1 MNRLCI
7 AEQIKMLENGSISAV
22 EMTEEYLRRID
33 ELNKAINAYITVDID
48 GARTSAADVD
58 RKRRRGERVG
68 ALAGIAFAAK
78 DNFCTRDLRTS
89 CGSRMLESFVPP
101 YTATVLDRLFD
112 EGSILLGKTNMD
124 EFGMGNATDT
134 SFFGVSHNPHDTL
147 CVCGGSSGGS
157 AAAVATGMAAFA
169 LGSDTGGSVRQPA
182 AYCGC
187 VGLKPTYGALS
198 RYGLIAF
205 ASSLDTV
212 GVLGANVE
220 DSEYV
225 FRLMRGRDKM
235 DATSLEAT
243 DAPTADRACVGV
255 CRELYEYV
263 SGDISRALLEAE
275 KALADAGINTVEIQ
289 LPSSDLCVATYY
301 VISAAEASS
310 NLGRYD
316 GIRYGYRYDD
326 AKSID
331 ELFTLSR
338 ENAFGE
344 EVKRRILLGT
354 HCLHGEGREN
364 MYGAARAARNY
375 ITQSLCDVL
384 CTCDAVLLPTT
395 AATAPKISQNKGTAL
410 SRWREDA
417 FCVPANLAG
426 IPAISIPFGKS
437 GRMPIGVQLMS
448 RKFGEN
454 ILFYLGKILEEA
466 SV

>member
-1 MNRLCI
+1 MKRLCM
-7 AEQIKMLENGSISAV
+7 AEQIKMLESGGISAV
-22 EMTEEYLRRID
+22 EMTEEYLGRID
-33 ELNKAINAYITVDID
+33 ELNKELNAYITVDID
-48 GARTSAADVD
+48 GARASAAEID
-58 RKRRRGERVG
+58 RKRQRGESVG
-68 ALAGIAFAAK
+68 ALAGIPFAAK
-78 DNFCTRDLRTS
+78 DNLCTRTLRTS

-101 YTATVLDRLFD
+101 YTATVLERLFAED
-112 EGSILLGKTNMD
+112 GILLGKTNMD

-134 SFFGVSHNPHDTL
+134 SFFGVSHNPHDAR

-157 AAAVATGMAAFA
+157 AAAVASGMAAFA

-212 GVLGANVE
+212 GVLSANIE

-235 DATSLEAT
+235 DATSFEVT
-243 DAPTADRACVGV
+243 DAPMADKPCVGV

-263 SGDISRALLEAE
+263 SEDIARALLEAE
-275 KALADAGINTVEIQ
+275 KALAAAGVNTVEIQ

-316 GIRYGYRYDD
+316 GIRYGYRYAD
-326 AKSID
+326 ASSID
-331 ELFTLSR
+331 ELFTSSR
-338 ENAFGE
+338 EDTFGE
-344 EVKRRILLGT
+344 EVKMRILLGT

-375 ITQSLCDVL
+375 ITDSLCDVL
-384 CTCDAVLLPTT
+384 CACDALLLPAT
-395 AATAPKISQNKGTAL
+395 ADTAPKILQNRGSAL

-426 IPAISIPFGKS
+426 LPAIGIPFGKS
-437 GRMPIGVQLMS
+437 GGMPIGVQLMS

-454 ILFYLGKILEEA
+454 ILFSLGKILEEA
-466 SV
+466 SK